1 MTLHTRANKITRTN
15 TSIAKINHCSTLNR
29 NDKKKLREQIVST
42 VKDRPTMTCLI
53 LEEERLHQRAT
64 VRNRVDKGYAI

>member
-29 NDKKKLREQIVST
+29 NDKKKLQEPIVST
-42 VKDRPTMTCLI
+42 VKDRPTMACLI
-53 LEEERLHQRAT
+53 LEE
-64 VRNRVDKGYAI
+64 